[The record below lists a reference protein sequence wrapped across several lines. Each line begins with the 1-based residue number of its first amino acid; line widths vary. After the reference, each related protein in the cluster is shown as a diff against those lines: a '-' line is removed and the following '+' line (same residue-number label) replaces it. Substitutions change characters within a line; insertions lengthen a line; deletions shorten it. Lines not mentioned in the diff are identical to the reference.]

1 MVEPPYY
8 LWNQW
13 YLVGRIPDLRRGKT
27 ASITVMDVRIA
38 LYRDSA
44 GRVVALEDRCPHLG
58 AQLSL
63 GKVHGDCL
71 SCPFHGWTFDQA
83 GACVDIPSMGAPT
96 PALRNLTVRS
106 FPAHESAGLLW
117 LFMRSEA
124 SIEPDEPAPVPPELL
139 DPAWVW
145 TFVEDEW
152 DVNFTRFAENMMDQ
166 VHMPFVHSRTLGR
179 GASKRGP
186 IELGIRDVP
195 GGFDLQDGMLTFHL
209 PDVNRLVGFRGVP
222 CEVRLEF
229 RMPNMHRLHVLDKMI
244 VGVYGLPVSASR
256 TRIFVLG
263 FRKFMKLRI
272 FDFLFTGANRR
283 ILEEDRPVLL
293 SQQPPHIDLAPG
305 GDHLVRADVAA
316 QAYRRLL
323 VDHIERQQ
331 ARHVRTSRDFDPEI
345 VS

>member
-13 YLVGRIPDLRRGKT
+13 YLVGRIPDLRRGRT

-38 LYRDSA
+38 LYRDTT
-44 GRVVALEDRCPHLG
+44 GRVVALEDRCPHVG

-63 GKVHGDCL
+63 GKVQGDCL

-106 FPAHESAGLLW
+106 FPVHEAAGLLW
-117 LFMRSEA
+117 LFMRSDA

-139 DPAWVW
+139 DPAWAW
-145 TFVEDEW
+145 TLVEDTW

-166 VHMPFVHSRTLGR
+166 VHVPFVHARTIGR
-179 GASKRGP
+179 GASTRGP
-186 IELGIRDVP
+186 LELEIREVP
-195 GGFDLQDGMLTFHL
+195 GGFDLQGGMLTF
-209 PDVNRLVGFRGVP
+209 
-222 CEVRLEF
+222 
-229 RMPNMHRLHVLDKMI
+229 RMPNIHRLYIFDRMGIGMH
-244 VGVYGLPVSASR
+244 GLPVSANR
-256 TRIFVLG
+256 TRIFIFG
-263 FRKFMKLRI
+263 FRKFLKPRI
-272 FDFLFTGANRR
+272 FDFMFRIANRR
-283 ILEEDRPVLL
+283 ILEEDRAVLL
-293 SQQPPHIDLAPG
+293 SQRPTHIDLTPG

-316 QAYRRLL
+316 RAYRRLL

-331 ARHVRTSRDFDPEI
+331 ARAAGGSLTVDPEK